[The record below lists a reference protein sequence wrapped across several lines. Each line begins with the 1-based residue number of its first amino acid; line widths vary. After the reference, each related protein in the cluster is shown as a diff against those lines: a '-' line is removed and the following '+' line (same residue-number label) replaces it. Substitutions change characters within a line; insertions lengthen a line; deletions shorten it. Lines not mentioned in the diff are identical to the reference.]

1 MSDQPAPPW
10 TNPVLRG
17 IGRGIDAVVLNSR
30 WLLAPFYLGLVVA
43 LAVLFLLLAI
53 SDCWTADK
61 EG

>member
-1 MSDQPAPPW
+1 
-10 TNPVLRG
+10 VLRG